1 MPYVGVAS
9 APAWVLFPRVLE
21 QWVLCSAGAR
31 TCLLLSCSQRF
42 SGQPAATAFA
52 CAGCAAW
59 PAVTLPLA
67 CCCAGA
73 TLRVTLMAPIQL
85 RILDAA
91 RLGVRVWVALRCGQ
105 ESSGLAA
112 KLPGPGVAFRRCS
125 LNVCAQEQGLQA
137 ASSSAP
143 LPLSHYSAPCT
154 ESPHD
159 WGESAPGLLGSPH
172 TIALAVGLR
181 PQEGAG
187 EVIHCVRAAFQQEN
201 VERESFRTGLG

>member
-9 APAWVLFPRVLE
+9 APAWMLLPGVSE
-21 QWVLCSAGAR
+21 QWVLCSSGSR

-42 SGQPAATAFA
+42 SGQPGATAFA

-67 CCCAGA
+67 CCCTGA

-125 LNVCAQEQGLQA
+125 LNVCAQEQGLRA

-143 LPLSHYSAPCT
+143 LPLSHYSSPCT

-159 WGESAPGLLGSPH
+159 WGESAPGCWGHP
-172 TIALAVGLR
+172 I
-181 PQEGAG
+181 Q
-187 EVIHCVRAAFQQEN
+187 
-201 VERESFRTGLG
+201 